1 MIELVCRMYS
11 QNQVQ
16 ERLRE
21 YIQLKGSRKA
31 EKEEKH
37 KSWLRKSQYAIL
49 IKVIGSCVADI
60 DM

>member
-21 YIQLKGSRKA
+21 YIRLKKCKKA
-31 EKEEKH
+31 EKEENRKI
-37 KSWLRKSQYAIL
+37 WLGKA
-49 IKVIGSCVADI
+49 
-60 DM
+60 

>member
-16 ERLRE
+16 EKLRE
-21 YIQLKGSRKA
+21 YIRLKGSKKA

-37 KSWLRKSQYAIL
+37 KS
-49 IKVIGSCVADI
+49 
-60 DM
+60 